1 MRTLVLGA
9 MPDGATPQ
17 THLASGPWCFA
28 GREERFPGWDGPLT
42 PDGRGGAGT
51 ANAALEPDSAV
62 FPMPDDPYP
71 DARSMAAEA
80 RAANGEVL
88 RLIRL
93 LGEEA
98 DAECG
103 CRRSERY
110 WQMALG
116 PFLLPAVHMLAER
129 QRRVADLIR
138 LHGSEPLRV
147 ELLPEDI
154 PFSFRSTL
162 DFTVNGIQ
170 NVHFNH
176 YVFSRMVEAALAS
189 DKEGRIA
196 WRAEYLPAATLHQA
210 TEVSPKGPAGRCAD
224 VLRRLLR
231 DLPFPRY
238 KGFSLGQALFLS
250 LAVLGNGKG
259 RADKTLDFSLYG
271 EPGFVWNFPAETLI
285 RACLPL
291 DLRNGLQNRPKGQEK
306 IYSNSGPLRGM
317 TPAFSQDDAYRLR
330 LAELRESGCRL
341 FCVQHGANYGNL
353 LSVGI
358 LPFEYGQHAFFT
370 WGWQEHGELP
380 VNARPLPHP
389 ILAGI
394 CGAHKESA
402 PRLILVG
409 TEMSPYLYR
418 LKSRPL
424 AKALLAYRQGKVRF
438 FRELLERFGPRA
450 ENTPSPDASAASA
463 LTAAEPA
470 GKEPPG
476 TKPAAPQPA
485 GDKPAAPKL
494 PGKESAAPKPAV
506 PELLYRPY
514 FKTAG
519 GLDDAEY
526 LRRHLPGIGLCAG
539 DLTEQMLGCRLLV
552 LDHYGTT
559 LHTALAADV
568 PTLAFWN
575 RDEWGMDAESERVLD
590 ALQQAGI
597 LHASPEEAARQAVA
611 VWDDPAAWWQSAPA
625 RQARALWLERYAMVG
640 DGPGRP
646 WDKKELTRRWFAAI
660 KKC

>member
-17 THLASGPWCFA
+17 THLASGPWCFS
-28 GREERFPGWDGPLT
+28 GREERFPDWDGPPT
-42 PDGRGGAGT
+42 PDGRSDATT
-51 ANAALEPDSAV
+51 ADAAFEPGSAV

-147 ELLPEDI
+147 ELLPGDI

-170 NVHFNH
+170 NVNFNH
-176 YVFSRMVEAALAS
+176 YAFSRIVEAALAS

-196 WRAEYLPAATLHQA
+196 WRAEYLPPAALHQA
-210 TEVSPKGPAGRCAD
+210 TEVPRKNLAGRCAD
-224 VLRRLLR
+224 VLRRRLR

-238 KGFSLGQALFLS
+238 KGFSLGQALLLS

-259 RADKTLDFSLYG
+259 RTGKIADKTLDFSLYG
-271 EPGFVWNFPAETLI
+271 EPGFVWSFPAETLI

-291 DLRNGLQNRPKGQEK
+291 ELRDSLQNGPKGRGK
-306 IYSNSGPLRGM
+306 TRANSGPLRGM

-330 LAELRESGCRL
+330 LARLRESGCRL

-358 LPFEYGQHAFFT
+358 LPFEYGQHTFFT
-370 WGWQEHGELP
+370 WGWREHGDLP
-380 VNARPLPHP
+380 VNARPLAHP
-389 ILAGI
+389 VLAAI
-394 CGAHKESA
+394 CGAHKERA
-402 PRLILVG
+402 ARLILVG

-418 LKSRPL
+418 LKSRPP

-438 FRELLERFGPRA
+438 FQELFEHFGPRA
-450 ENTPSPDASAASA
+450 QNAPCPDASAAPA

-470 GKEPPG
+470 GAESPG
-476 TKPAAPQPA
+476 TKPVAPESPGTESAAS
-485 GDKPAAPKL
+485 KPAA
-494 PGKESAAPKPAV
+494 

-559 LHTALAADV
+559 LHTSLAADV

-575 RDEWGMDAESERVLD
+575 CDEWGMDAESERVLD
-590 ALQQAGI
+590 ALRQAGI
-597 LHASPEEAARQAVA
+597 LHATPGQAARQAAA
-611 VWDDPAAWWQSAPA
+611 VWNDPAVWWQSAPV

-640 DGPGRP
+640 DGPDRP

-660 KKC
+660 REC

>member
-1 MRTLVLGA
+1 

-42 PDGRGGAGT
+42 PAGRDT
-51 ANAALEPDSAV
+51 AETADSAFEPDSAV

-71 DARSMAAEA
+71 DARNMAAEA

-98 DAECG
+98 DARCG

-138 LHGSEPLRV
+138 LHGDEPLRV
-147 ELLPEDI
+147 ELLPEDT

-170 NVHFNH
+170 NVNFNH
-176 YVFSRMVEAALAS
+176 YVFSRVVEAALAS
-189 DKEGRIA
+189 DKERRVA
-196 WRAEYLPAATLHQA
+196 WRAECLPSAALHRA
-210 TEVSPKGPAGRCAD
+210 TEVPRKGIAGRCAD
-224 VLRRLLR
+224 ALRRLLR

-238 KGFSLGQALFLS
+238 KGFSLGQALLLS
-250 LAVLGNGKG
+250 LAVLGNNKR

-271 EPGFVWNFPAETLI
+271 EPGFVWNFPAEKLI

-291 DLRNGLQNRPKGQEK
+291 ELRDGLQNAPKRQGK
-306 IYSNSGPLRGM
+306 TRGSTSPLRGM

-330 LAELRESGCRL
+330 LAGLRESGCRL

-370 WGWQEHGELP
+370 WGWREHGDLP
-380 VNARPLPHP
+380 VNARSLAHP

-394 CGAHKESA
+394 CGAHKERA

-424 AKALLAYRQGKVRF
+424 AKALLAYRQGKVIF
-438 FRELLERFGPRA
+438 FRELLKRFGPRA
-450 ENTPSPDASAASA
+450 QTAPFPDASAASA
-463 LTAAEPA
+463 LTATDPAGTESPGANPAPPESPGAEPA
-470 GKEPPG
+470 
-476 TKPAAPQPA
+476 A
-485 GDKPAAPKL
+485 
-494 PGKESAAPKPAV
+494 

-539 DLTEQMLGCRLLV
+539 DLTERMLGCRLLV

-568 PTLAFWN
+568 PTLVFWD

-590 ALQQAGI
+590 ALRQAGI
-597 LHASPEEAARQAVA
+597 LHATPGQAARQAAA
-611 VWDDPAAWWQSAPA
+611 VWNDPAVWWQSAPV

-640 DGPGRP
+640 DGPDRP

-660 KKC
+660 REC

>member
-17 THLASGPWCFA
+17 THLASGPWCFS
-28 GREERFPGWDGPLT
+28 GREERFPGWDGG
-42 PDGRGGAGT
+42 PDPGRDAAGA
-51 ANAALEPDSAV
+51 ASSALESSSAA

-80 RAANGEVL
+80 RAVNGEVL

-93 LGEEA
+93 LGEET

-103 CRRSERY
+103 CRRSGRY

-116 PFLLPAVHMLAER
+116 PFLLPAAHMLAER

-138 LHGSEPLRV
+138 LHGNEPLRV
-147 ELLPEDI
+147 DLLPEDI

-170 NVHFNH
+170 SVSFNH
-176 YVFSRMVEAALAS
+176 YAFSRIVEAALAG
-189 DKEGRIA
+189 DNEGRIA
-196 WRAEYLPAATLHQA
+196 WRAEYLPPAALHQA
-210 TEVSPKGPAGRCAD
+210 TESPRKGLAGRCAD

-250 LAVLGNGKG
+250 LAVLSNGKG
-259 RADKTLDFSLYG
+259 RAGKTTDRTLDFSLYG
-271 EPGFVWNFPAETLI
+271 EPGFTWNFPAETLI

-291 DLRNGLQNRPKGQEK
+291 DLRNGLQNTPKEQGK
-306 IYSNSGPLRGM
+306 TRGNNSPLRGM

-330 LAELRESGCRL
+330 LASLRESGCRL

-370 WGWQEHGELP
+370 WGWREHGDLP
-380 VNARPLPHP
+380 VNARPLAHP
-389 ILAGI
+389 ILAAI
-394 CGAHKESA
+394 CGAHKERA

-438 FRELLERFGPRA
+438 FQELLERFGPRA
-450 ENTPSPDASAASA
+450 QNAVSSD
-463 LTAAEPA
+463 L
-470 GKEPPG
+470 
-476 TKPAAPQPA
+476 PAAPTPAATGPVGAGTASSKPA
-485 GDKPAAPKL
+485 GP
-494 PGKESAAPKPAV
+494 ESAK

-526 LRRHLPGIGLCAG
+526 LRRHLPGIGPCAG

-559 LHTALAADV
+559 LHTALAANV

-575 RDEWGMDAESERVLD
+575 LDEWGMDAESEGVLD
-590 ALQQAGI
+590 ALRQAGI
-597 LHASPEEAARQAVA
+597 LHASPEDAARQAVA
-611 VWDDPAAWWQSAPA
+611 VWDDPAAWWQSAPV
-625 RQARALWLERYAMVG
+625 RQARSLWLERYAMVG
-640 DGPGRP
+640 DEPGRP
-646 WDKKELTRRWFAAI
+646 WDKKKLTRRWFAAL
-660 KKC
+660 KEC

>member
-17 THLASGPWCFA
+17 THLASGPWCFS
-28 GREERFPGWDGPLT
+28 GREERFPGWDGSLAPAR
-42 PDGRGGAGT
+42 DDAGT
-51 ANAALEPDSAV
+51 ASTARDPDSAA

-80 RAANGEVL
+80 RAVNGEVL

-93 LGEEA
+93 LGEET
-98 DAECG
+98 DAQCG

-116 PFLLPAVHMLAER
+116 PFLLPAAHMLAER

-138 LHGSEPLRV
+138 LHGDEPLRV

-170 NVHFNH
+170 NVNFNH
-176 YVFSRMVEAALAS
+176 YAFSRIVEAALAS

-196 WRAEYLPAATLHQA
+196 WRAEYLPPVALHQA
-210 TEVSPKGPAGRCAD
+210 AEISRKDLAARCAD
-224 VLRRLLR
+224 VLRRRLR

-259 RADKTLDFSLYG
+259 RADKTADRTLDFSLYG

-291 DLRNGLQNRPKGQEK
+291 DLRNGLRNSLKGRGK
-306 IYSNSGPLRGM
+306 TRGNTSPLRGM

-330 LAELRESGCRL
+330 LASLRESGCRL

-358 LPFEYGQHAFFT
+358 LPFEYSQHAFFT
-370 WGWQEHGELP
+370 WGWRGHGDLP
-380 VNARPLPHP
+380 VNARPLAHP

-394 CGAHKESA
+394 CSAHRERA

-438 FRELLERFGPRA
+438 FQELLEYFGPRA
-450 ENTPSPDASAASA
+450 GSAASPGLPA
-463 LTAAEPA
+463 ESAAAQTPAATEPA
-470 GKEPPG
+470 GAESPG
-476 TKPAAPQPA
+476 TKSAA
-485 GDKPAAPKL
+485 L
-494 PGKESAAPKPAV
+494 ESAA

-526 LRRHLPGIGLCAG
+526 LRRHLPGIGPCAG

-597 LHASPEEAARQAVA
+597 LHASPKEAARQAVA
-611 VWDDPAAWWQSAPA
+611 VWDDPAAWWQSAPV

-640 DGPGRP
+640 DEPGRP
-646 WDKKELTRRWFAAI
+646 WDKKELTRRWFAAL
-660 KKC
+660 KEC

>member
-28 GREERFPGWDGPLT
+28 GREGRFPGWDGPS
-42 PDGRGGAGT
+42 DGRDTAGT
-51 ANAALEPDSAV
+51 ANSAFEPDAAG

-71 DARSMAAEA
+71 DARSMADEA

-88 RLIRL
+88 RLIRQ
-93 LGEEA
+93 LGEET

-138 LHGSEPLRV
+138 LHGGEPLRV
-147 ELLPEDI
+147 ELLPGDM
-154 PFSFRSTL
+154 PFSFRSIL

-170 NVHFNH
+170 NANFNH
-176 YVFSRMVEAALAS
+176 YVFSRIVEAALAA
-189 DKEGRIA
+189 DTEGRIA
-196 WRAEYLPAATLHQA
+196 WRAECLPPVALHQA
-210 TEVSPKGPAGRCAD
+210 TEILQKGIAGRCAD
-224 VLRRLLR
+224 ALRRLLR

-259 RADKTLDFSLYG
+259 RADRTADRTLDFSLYG
-271 EPGFVWNFPAETLI
+271 EPGFVWNFPAEKLI

-291 DLRNGLQNRPKGQEK
+291 DLRNGLQNAPKGRGK
-306 IYSNSGPLRGM
+306 TRGNSPLRGM

-370 WGWQEHGELP
+370 WGWREHGDLP
-380 VNARPLPHP
+380 VNARPLAHP
-389 ILAGI
+389 LLAAI
-394 CGAHKESA
+394 CGAHKERS
-402 PRLILVG
+402 PCLILVG

-438 FRELLERFGPRA
+438 FRELLALFGPRA
-450 ENTPSPDASAASA
+450 ANAPSPDASAASA
-463 LTAAEPA
+463 LTATEPA
-470 GKEPPG
+470 GMESTE
-476 TKPAAPQPA
+476 TKPAAPE
-485 GDKPAAPKL
+485 PAA
-494 PGKESAAPKPAV
+494 

-539 DLTEQMLGCRLLV
+539 DLTERMLGCRLLV

-575 RDEWGMDAESERVLD
+575 SDEWGMNAESERVLD
-590 ALQQAGI
+590 ALRQAGI
-597 LHASPEEAARQAVA
+597 LHATPGEAARQAAA
-611 VWDDPAAWWQSAPA
+611 VWDDPAAWWQSAPV

-640 DGPGRP
+640 DGPDRP
-646 WDKKELTRRWFAAI
+646 WGKNELTRRWFAAL
-660 KKC
+660 KEC

>member
-1 MRTLVLGA
+1 MRTLVLGV
-9 MPDGATPQ
+9 MPDGATPR
-17 THLASGPWCFA
+17 THLASGPWCFS

-42 PDGRGGAGT
+42 PIGRDDAGT
-51 ANAALEPDSAV
+51 AGAALEQDSIA

-80 RAANGEVL
+80 RAVNGEVL

-93 LGEEA
+93 LGEET

-116 PFLLPAVHMLAER
+116 PFLLPAAHMLAER

-138 LHGSEPLRV
+138 LHGNEPLRV

-170 NVHFNH
+170 NVSFNH
-176 YVFSRMVEAALAS
+176 YVFSRIVEAALAS

-196 WRAEYLPAATLHQA
+196 WRAEYLPPVALHQA
-210 TEVSPKGPAGRCAD
+210 AKTPRKGLAGRCAD
-224 VLRRLLR
+224 VLRRRLR

-259 RADKTLDFSLYG
+259 RADKIADRTLDFSLYG
-271 EPGFVWNFPAETLI
+271 EPGFVWSFPAERLI

-291 DLRNGLQNRPKGQEK
+291 DLRNGLQNGPKWQGETRGNT
-306 IYSNSGPLRGM
+306 SLLRGM

-358 LPFEYGQHAFFT
+358 LPFEYSQHAFFT
-370 WGWQEHGELP
+370 WGWREHGDLP
-380 VNARPLPHP
+380 VNARPLAHP
-389 ILAGI
+389 ILAAI
-394 CGAHKESA
+394 CGAHKERA

-438 FRELLERFGPRA
+438 FQELLEHFGPRA
-450 ENTPSPDASAASA
+450 KSAASSG
-463 LTAAEPA
+463 LPAEPA
-470 GKEPPG
+470 AA
-476 TKPAAPQPA
+476 KPAGTESASSKST
-485 GDKPAAPKL
+485 GTEPAALEP
-494 PGKESAAPKPAV
+494 AALEPVA

-539 DLTEQMLGCRLLV
+539 DLTEQVLGCRLLV

-559 LHTALAADV
+559 LHTALAANV

-575 RDEWGMDAESERVLD
+575 RDEWGMDAESERALD

-597 LHASPEEAARQAVA
+597 LHATPGEAARQAVA
-611 VWDDPAAWWQSAPA
+611 VWDNPAAWWQSAPV
-625 RQARALWLERYAMVG
+625 RQARALWLKRYALVG
-640 DGPGRP
+640 DGPDRP
-646 WDKKELTRRWFAAI
+646 WDKKELTRRWFAAL
-660 KKC
+660 KEC